1 MDRAPSQEVTDA
13 FLVIDKD
20 GVAKPWN
27 EASYY
32 TEDFKQGK
40 LWVNDANLPGTS
52 RQTFCTTIVYD
63 SCHFFTSAC
72 DYPPKGNIH
81 YLSNKEQ
88 ARHVTKSGYVYRKG
102 VYEDKWLW
110 YSDPTNYHYVV
121 LRLAAHI

>member
-1 MDRAPSQEVTDA
+1 MTDA

-40 LWVNDANLPGTS
+40 LWVNDAIYGH
-52 RQTFCTTIVYD
+52 RDKRFAATIVYD
-63 SCHFFTSAC
+63 SCRFFTSLVTTRL
-72 DYPPKGNIH
+72 KGNIH

-102 VYEDKWLW
+102 VYEDKCGTLIR
-110 YSDPTNYHYVV
+110 PTIIMSFFV
-121 LRLAAHI
+121 